1 MIQEDNAKFEKK
13 RIRSAHVTTVL
24 SIATVLFLLCI
35 QCLMLGYTR
44 KVSDYVK
51 ENIGFTLMIKDYTR
65 EQDILD
71 LKEIIDRSPFVKS
84 SRYISKAEAAKE
96 LQDDLGQDF
105 VSFLGYNPLLPSIEI
120 HLKAGYAT
128 QDSISKFEEE
138 LTRYHIVKEM
148 FYQPDLIRLVN
159 DNVAKISF
167 WLGIISL
174 FILILAIYLLNN
186 TMRLLIY
193 SKRFTINTMQLVGA
207 TASFIRRPFLQKSMI
222 QGLLGAIIAIAV
234 SSAGLLLMN
243 RKVPEIINGNDLGM
257 IIRVFVLVLLIGL
270 LFTLV
275 SAWFS
280 VNKYL
285 RMRNSDNLYN

>member
-1 MIQEDNAKFEKK
+1 MRQEENAKFEKK
-13 RIRSAHVTTVL
+13 RIRSAHITTVL

-35 QCLMLGYTR
+35 QGLMLGYTK

-51 ENIGFTLMIKDYTR
+51 ENIGLTLMIKDYTR

-71 LKEIIDRSPFVKS
+71 MKDIIDRSPFVKS

-96 LQDDLGQDF
+96 LQEDLGQDF
-105 VSFLGYNPLLPSIEI
+105 IAFLGYNPLLPSIEI
-120 HLKAGYAT
+120 HLKADYAT

-148 FYQPDLIRLVN
+148 FYQPDLIRMVN

-167 WLGIISL
+167 WLGMMSVV
-174 FILILAIYLLNN
+174 ILVLAVYLLNN

-207 TASFIRRPFLQKSMI
+207 TPAFIRRPFLLKSMMH
-222 QGLLGAIIAIAV
+222 GLIGAIIAIVVATV
-234 SSAGLLLMN
+234 GLVVLN
-243 RKVPEIINGNDLGM
+243 NKVPEIFNLHELGM
-257 IIRVFVLVLLIGL
+257 IVRVFVLILIIGL
-270 LFTLV
+270 LFTLI

-285 RMRNSDNLYN
+285 RMRNSENLYN

>member
-1 MIQEDNAKFEKK
+1 MIQEENAKFEKK

-35 QCLMLGYTR
+35 QGLMMGYTR

-51 ENIGFTLMIKDYTR
+51 ENIGLTLMIKDYTR
-65 EQDILD
+65 EQDILEM
-71 LKEIIDRSPFVKS
+71 KEIIDRSPFVKS

-120 HLKAGYAT
+120 HLKADYAT
-128 QDSISKFEEE
+128 QDSIAKFEEE

-148 FYQPDLIRLVN
+148 FYQPDLIQLVN

-167 WLGIISL
+167 WLGLISL
-174 FILILAIYLLNN
+174 FILVLAVYLLNN

-207 TASFIRRPFLQKSMI
+207 TASFIRRPFLRKSML
-222 QGLLGAIIAIAV
+222 QGLLGAVIAIAAA
-234 SSAGLLLMN
+234 SFGLIVLHN
-243 RKVPEIINGNDLGM
+243 RVPEIINGHDSGM
-257 IIRVFVLVLLIGL
+257 ILRVFTIVLLIGL